1 MFAWPLEYAVM
12 SADETCELLCIDV
25 PKAEALRR
33 GLSRLDEL
41 EAAAESAKALSEP
54 TRLRLALALR
64 DGEELCVCDLAWV
77 SERQDKLVSHHLRQL
92 RAAGLARSRKEGRM
106 VLYSLTDR
114 GRMLLGAVAAD
125 VAPAEVAR

>member
-1 MFAWPLEYAVM
+1 V

-25 PKAEALRR
+25 SKAEELRR
-33 GLSRLDEL
+33 GLPRLDEL
-41 EAAAESAKALSEP
+41 DAAAESAKALSDP

-64 DGEELCVCDLAWV
+64 AGEEMCVCDLAWV

-114 GRMLLGAVAAD
+114 GHVLLGAVTGDARA
-125 VAPAEVAR
+125 AEVAQ